1 VAPLVDSELAAKIEP
16 HRSIALPVPEVH
28 GLIEELRRA
37 AIRIRE
43 GVHAFAPADALFHLT
58 MDMLGSAF
66 LGKMGQL
73 CDAREVIRRGG
84 IDWRTYVETVTT
96 IRAESHAAFSLEL
109 LADAG
114 VAIPEEILERLSRA
128 RHPWPFDRKRL
139 RRMAHRNLFGYD
151 PSTALMSRPATKL
164 VFKALLQPGGTVSR
178 GLWLVKSYLYVG
190 RSDENL
196 GELALRVKPSKGQ
209 ALGRL
214 VTSPFRLLRRML
226 GGRPS
231 V

>member
-1 VAPLVDSELAAKIEP
+1 M
-16 HRSIALPVPEVH
+16 
-28 GLIEELRRA
+28 
-37 AIRIRE
+37 
-43 GVHAFAPADALFHLT
+43 HAFAPADALFHLT

-114 VAIPEEILERLSRA
+114 VAVPEEILERLSRA